1 MRPARNRA
9 ASFGTSSAFILRAA
23 RKRRVSKGEAGSL
36 LRMRIAAGVALF
48 VVAANAAYGVEPDEV
63 LADPALEVRAR
74 TISKD
79 IRCVVCQSENIDD
92 SNAPL
97 AHDMRV
103 LIRERLQAGDTDKEA
118 VQFLVDRYGDYV
130 LLKPRVQTNT
140 LILWAT
146 PALAA
151 LIGAFA
157 VWRLS
162 KSASKRDDRPAPLTD
177 AEKRALG
184 QLEQ

>member
-1 MRPARNRA
+1 MRLPAIA
-9 ASFGTSSAFILRAA
+9 ISAFALMLGAA
-23 RKRRVSKGEAGSL
+23 HA
-36 LRMRIAAGVALF
+36 
-48 VVAANAAYGVEPDEV
+48 VEPGEK
-63 LADPALEVRAR
+63 LADPALEARAR
-74 TISKD
+74 SISKD

-103 LIRERLQAGDTDKEA
+103 LIRERLQAGDTDREA

-140 LILWAT
+140 LVLWMT
-146 PALAA
+146 PTLAA

-162 KSASKRDDRPAPLTD
+162 KNASKRDDHPAPLTD
-177 AEKRALG
+177 EEKRALG
-184 QLEQ
+184 ELER